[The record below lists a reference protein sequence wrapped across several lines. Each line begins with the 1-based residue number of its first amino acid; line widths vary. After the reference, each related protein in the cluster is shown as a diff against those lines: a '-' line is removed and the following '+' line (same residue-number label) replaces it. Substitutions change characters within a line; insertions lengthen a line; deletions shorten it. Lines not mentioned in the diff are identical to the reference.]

1 MGLMDRFA
9 KLDSAMQRGLDNG
22 FARVFGGNVV
32 PAEIEEALK
41 QEAEDNRV
49 HTYEGYIEAPNRY
62 TVNVSQQDA
71 DNLYEHHPDLEASLA
86 DLMTRHIRNQGWVA
100 AGTVVVRL
108 QANES
113 LKTGQMKI
121 EHEIAEDTTH
131 AEDAEEA
138 MHTEDP
144 KHITLLLQD
153 GSSRTYGVREGSNI
167 IGRGQDADLRL
178 PDTGVSREHVE
189 ITWNG
194 EDAVLT
200 DLQSTNG
207 TTVNDMPVD
216 NWMLADGDVITV
228 GHSRIEVRIT
238 RG

>member
-9 KLDSAMQRGLDNG
+9 QFDSAMQRGLDNG
-22 FARVFGGNVV
+22 LARVFGGNVV

-41 QEAEDNRV
+41 QQAEDYRV
-49 HTYEGYIEAPNRY
+49 HTYEGYIEAPNVY
-62 TVNVSQQDA
+62 AVYVSLQDA
-71 DNLYEHHPDLEASLA
+71 KNLKEQHPRLEDSLA
-86 DLMTRHIRNQGWVA
+86 DLMSRHIRNQGWTA
-100 AGTVVVRL
+100 AGEVSVKIQGL
-108 QANES
+108 DS
-113 LKTGQMKI
+113 LTTGQMKVENKI
-121 EHEIAEDTTH
+121 EEDMYVEKPT
-131 AEDAEEA
+131 
-138 MHTEDP
+138 
-144 KHITLLLQD
+144 KHLNLLLQD
-153 GSSRTYGVREGSNI
+153 GSSRTYTAEEGSTV
-167 IGRGQDADLRL
+167 IGRGTEADLRL
-178 PDTGVSREHVE
+178 PDTGVSRQHVE

-238 RG
+238 KG

>member
-1 MGLMDRFA
+1 MGMMDRFA

-22 FARVFGGNVV
+22 LARVFGGQLV

-49 HTYEGYIEAPNRY
+49 HTYEGDIEAPNFY
-62 TVNVSQQDA
+62 HVYVSKQDHHNLHEQRPRFA
-71 DNLYEHHPDLEASLA
+71 DDLA

-100 AGTVVVRL
+100 PGAVRV
-108 QANES
+108 QVTEDEA
-113 LKTGQMKI
+113 LKTGQLKI
-121 EHEIAEDTTH
+121 ESGMKQVAEPER
-131 AEDAEEA
+131 EDRREE
-138 MHTEDP
+138 MSVD
-144 KHITLLLQD
+144 KQHINLLLQD
-153 GSSRTYGVREGSNI
+153 GSSRTYAVREGSNI
-167 IGRGQDADLRL
+167 LGRSSDADLRL
-178 PDTGVSREHVE
+178 PDTGVSREHAE

-207 TTVNDMPVD
+207 TTVNDIPVD
-216 NWMLADGDVITV
+216 NWLLADGDVIAI

-238 RG
+238 KG

>member
-22 FARVFGGNVV
+22 LARVFGGNVV

-41 QEAEDNRV
+41 QQAEDYRV
-49 HTYEGYIEAPNRY
+49 HTYEGYIEAPNEY
-62 TVNVSQQDA
+62 TVSVSEQDA
-71 DNLYEHHPDLEASLA
+71 KNLKEQHPRLEEGLA
-86 DLMTRHIRNQGWVA
+86 DLMTRHIRNQGWTA
-100 AGTVVVRL
+100 AGEVSVKI

-113 LKTGQMKI
+113 LKTGQMKVENKI
-121 EHEIAEDTTH
+121 EEDM
-131 AEDAEEA
+131 DV
-138 MHTEDP
+138 DKQP
-144 KHITLLLQD
+144 KHLNLLLQD
-153 GSSRTYGVREGSNI
+153 GSSRTYALKEGSNI

-216 NWMLADGDVITV
+216 NWMLADGDVISV

-238 RG
+238 KG